1 MDKWVLKSMKQNQL
15 KKTTNLSLLFFFAIN
30 VVYSQIT
37 IKGFVKDTFDK
48 PLAYANVY
56 AKIEAESAIIAFG
69 ITNTEGVYSF
79 TVNDLKSCYLSASVL
94 GYETQTINIENNEKN
109 LLEIN
114 FKLIPKEFIL
124 KEAIVSGNNKIIKR
138 GDTITFDAD
147 KFRDSTERNLEE
159 LLAKIPGID
168 VDKNTGIIT
177 VQGKPIK
184 KILIEGD
191 DLTGKNYQLMSKN
204 MSADVVDKIQIIDK
218 FTENKLLK
226 GLKRSDDKVIN
237 ITLKENRKKLLFGNA
252 LLGLGNDERI
262 NNSINLFGF
271 YKKLK
276 TISFGNFNTIG
287 QVSTAD
293 RMLSADYKEDSG
305 ADEQHSL
312 LNSRNT
318 SIIDIGRTPS
328 VSLNSQS
335 VRFNR
340 AALASTHFTVQ
351 PSEFIRLKGAFTF
364 SNDRVRSFVDNDY
377 KFLLKD
383 SLFALSELNYIQRK
397 PTVLQGH
404 FDAQIDLSSRSLL
417 RYKGD
422 IRQSL
427 SNNINQTLSNNNN
440 IFNQLNN
447 KTFAYSNSLDFTHRL
462 NDFQAIT
469 LNTVFISD
477 NNEQTFKL
485 NQSIPRFIPSVLS
498 PADSLVQSIQKPLK
512 YFALNAQWLYAK
524 NTFKVSTYVGYV
536 NKNDNLISN
545 LNGFYQNTTLSFPD
559 TFNNYLKNQQNN
571 YYIGLNFKED
581 WLNIQWFSDISGGY
595 YKSVLENKLNKKD
608 FYLLPIIGFRKKIKE
623 RHSLFGTYAYNMSLP
638 KTVDLTN
645 GYILS
650 DYRNIERGC
659 TLFIPVNSHTSIFN
673 YSYGNFAD
681 EFLAHFNIISSINKK
696 GYRNDLIINPY
707 YNISHKVINNF
718 SNSNTI
724 ISSSIERYI
733 PQLYMRLKIRPSV
746 SLSNYQN
753 TLNGSDIR
761 ETNAVNSSLDISLRS
776 AYLKWCN
783 FHLGTTLNQSN
794 IATNISEIT
803 SRAKNQFVGSFLD
816 FYLKFNNRLNGKIE
830 NELFYMKQS
839 NNVAQKYYFINAS
852 AQYEI
857 IKTKLSANLTVRN
870 VFNTDQFINLFV
882 NDYSTQINQIRLL
895 PRYILFEINFRF

>member
-1 MDKWVLKSMKQNQL
+1 MIKRIVF
-15 KKTTNLSLLFFFAIN
+15 LFTIGCQFSFPLVCQA
-30 VVYSQIT
+30 QIM
-37 IKGFVKDTFDK
+37 IKGLVTDTFNRALPFINIYINQNDTSSI
-48 PLAYANVY
+48 L
-56 AKIEAESAIIAFG
+56 AFG
-69 ITNTEGVYSF
+69 SSNDKGYFSFESPALNNNFIIT
-79 TVNDLKSCYLSASVL
+79 ASGL
-94 GYETQTINIENNEKN
+94 GYEAQRKKIENNTKN
-109 LLEIN
+109 IIEVNFLLT
-114 FKLIPKEFIL
+114 PKEFVL
-124 KEAIVSGNNKIIKR
+124 KETIVRGSNKIIQKN
-138 GDTITFDAD
+138 DTITFNAD
-147 KFRDSTERNLEE
+147 KFRDSTEQNLEE
-159 LLAKIPGID
+159 LLAKIPGVD

-191 DLTGKNYQLMSKN
+191 DLTGRNYQLMSKN

-252 LLGLGNDERI
+252 LLGLGNDERT

-340 AALASTHFTVQ
+340 ATLASTHFTVQ
-351 PSEFIRLKGAFTF
+351 PSESIRLKGAFTF

-377 KFLLKD
+377 QYLLKD
-383 SLFALSELNYIQRK
+383 TLFSLSELNTIQRK
-397 PTVLQGH
+397 PTILEGH
-404 FDAQIDLSSRSLL
+404 LDAQIDLSSRSLL

-427 SNNINQTLSNNNN
+427 SNNSNQTISNNNN

-447 KTFAYSNSLDFTHRL
+447 KTFAYSNSIDFTYRL

-477 NNEQTFKL
+477 NNEETFKL
-485 NQSIPRFIPSVLS
+485 NQSIPRYIPSVLLPS
-498 PADSLVQSIQKPLK
+498 DSLVQSIRNPLK
-512 YFALNAQWLYAK
+512 YFALNGQWLYAK
-524 NTFKVSTYVGYV
+524 NTFKISTYLGYV
-536 NKNDNLISN
+536 NKNDNLTSS
-545 LNGFYQNTTLSFPD
+545 LNGFYQNTSLFFSD
-559 TFNNYLKNQQNN
+559 TFNNNFKNQQNN
-571 YYIGLNFKED
+571 YYIGLNIKED

-623 RHSLFGTYAYNMSLP
+623 KHSLFGTYAFNMSLP

-650 DYRNIERGC
+650 DYRSLERGASI
-659 TLFIPVNSHTSIFN
+659 FIPANSHTSILN
-673 YSYGNFAD
+673 YSYGNFSD

-696 GYRNDLIINPY
+696 GYRNDITINPSF
-707 YNISHKVINNF
+707 NISSKVINNF

-724 ISSSIERYI
+724 ISSSIERYM
-733 PQLYMRLKIRPSV
+733 PQLYMRLKVRPSV
-746 SLSNYQN
+746 SFSNYQN

-761 ETNAVNSSLDISLRS
+761 ETNAVNSTIDISLRS
-776 AYLKWCN
+776 AYLKWFN

-794 IATNISEIT
+794 INTGLNKTTTNI
-803 SRAKNQFVGSFLD
+803 KNQSIGSFLD
-816 FYLKFNNRLNGKIE
+816 FYLKFNDRLNGKIE
-830 NELFYMKQS
+830 NEVFYVKQS
-839 NNVAQKYYFINAS
+839 NNIGQRYYFINAS
-852 AQYEI
+852 VRYEI
-857 IKTKLSANLTVRN
+857 IETRLSANLTAKN
-870 VFNTDQFINLFV
+870 LLNTKEFINTYTT
-882 NDYSTQINQIRLL
+882 DYSTQINRVQLL
-895 PRYILFEINFRF
+895 PRYLLLEMNFRF